1 MSFLGNALKSLF
13 IGPLLGAG
21 LGLLKGKKKPPAG
34 TPIQATR
41 DDAARMV
48 ERDQELARRRGAA
61 ADIITGTTGAEAA
74 AGSIGRLVVG
84 S

>member
-1 MSFLGNALKSLF
+1 MSFLAKALGFVAS
-13 IGPLLGAG
+13 PLLSAVG
-21 LGLLKGKKKPPAG
+21 LFKGKKKAA
-34 TPIQATR
+34 TPLQATR

-61 ADIITGTTGAEAA
+61 SDIITGTTGAEAA
-74 AGSIGRLVVG
+74 GGSIGRLVVG

>member
-1 MSFLGNALKSLF
+1 MSF
-13 IGPLLGAG
+13 IGSIAGALLGPVLGGA
-21 LGLLKGKKKPPAG
+21 LGLLKGKKKPPAS

-61 ADIITGTTGAEAA
+61 ADIITGTNGAEAA